1 MHPSELFLGLEPQ
14 LLLIQHRVLNSLKNQ
29 NGFST
34 IFSLFMSLLLFS
46 FCATFVIVASVLSV
60 KHKANHAAEEAAL
73 ITASTMDCK
82 SANDIAEAN
91 DAEVL
96 TCNINAD
103 HVYIETFSRFNNA
116 QISFFKQL
124 GINDDG
130 IIGKAKAK

>member
-1 MHPSELFLGLEPQ
+1 
-14 LLLIQHRVLNSLKNQ
+14 LKNQ
-29 NGFST
+29 NGFAT

-73 ITASTMDCK
+73 ITASTLDCN
-82 SANDIAEAN
+82 SATDIDQAN

-96 TCNINAD
+96 TCNIKAD

-116 QISFFKQL
+116 QISLFKQL

-130 IIGKAKAK
+130 VVGKAKAK